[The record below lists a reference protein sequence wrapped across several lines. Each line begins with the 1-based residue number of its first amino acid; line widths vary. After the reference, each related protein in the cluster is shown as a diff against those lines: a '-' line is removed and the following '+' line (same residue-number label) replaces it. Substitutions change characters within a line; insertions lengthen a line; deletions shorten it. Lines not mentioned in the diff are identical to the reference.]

1 MIQVFGYGEDTT
13 EQVEDADVNN
23 SNKVTN
29 NEELE
34 VSLSAPVSGKL
45 VKLEDVPDPVFSGGM
60 MGYGV
65 AIEPSHSTINSPVEG
80 KVTMIA
86 PTKHAIGIDTLDGAE
101 ILIHIGLETV
111 ELKGEGFEVQVSE
124 GDSIKIG
131 TPLVKFDKEAIVEK
145 GYNTITPVIVTNS
158 AEFSE
163 IMPADATD
171 VEEGQ
176 TILNIIKK

>member
-1 MIQVFGYGEDTT
+1 
-13 EQVEDADVNN
+13 
-23 SNKVTN
+23 
-29 NEELE
+29 
-34 VSLSAPVSGKL
+34 KL

-86 PTKHAIGIDTLDGAE
+86 PTKHAIGIDTLDCAE

-111 ELKGEGFEVQVSE
+111 ELKGEGFELQVSE

-131 TPLVKFDKEAIVEK
+131 TQLVKFDKEAIVEK